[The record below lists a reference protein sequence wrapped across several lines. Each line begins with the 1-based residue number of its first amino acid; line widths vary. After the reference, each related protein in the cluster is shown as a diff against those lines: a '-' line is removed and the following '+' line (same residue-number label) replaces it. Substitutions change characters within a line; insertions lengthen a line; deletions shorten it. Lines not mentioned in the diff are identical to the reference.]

1 MSAQGNTPHVTVVM
15 PVYNAAATISA
26 TIASVLAQTF
36 TAFELVIVNDGSTDD
51 TLTRLMPLAEVDPRI
66 HLVSRPN
73 GGVSSARNLGVELA
87 RGELIAFID
96 ADDLWAADKLAA
108 HVARHRSDA
117 KLAASYAR
125 IGFLPQHAATLDAC
139 RTLSSVGRG
148 PLRLIEVLGENPVCT
163 MSNLVVRRD
172 AFIAAGGLDTG
183 LSHAEDQEFVA
194 RLLSRGSR
202 IEAINAV
209 LVGYRFS
216 PDGLSMD
223 FDRMKAGWQLLARR
237 HLDGPALAALE
248 ALYLRYLAR
257 RTLRS
262 GGSPVKALSY
272 ALAGLRTEPR
282 AFLADRRRGLGTLA
296 GSFAAPILPRAM
308 RRHVFA

>member
-1 MSAQGNTPHVTVVM
+1 MSHPSVSVVL
-15 PVYNAAATISA
+15 PVYNAAQTVAQ
-26 TIASVLAQTF
+26 TIASVLAQSF
-36 TAFELVIVNDGSTDD
+36 TAFELVIIDDGSTDD
-51 TLTRLMPLAEVDPRI
+51 TLARLMPFAEADARI
-66 HLVSRPN
+66 HLVSREN

-87 RGELIAFID
+87 RGGLIAFID

-108 HVARHRSDA
+108 HVASHARDMR
-117 KLAASYAR
+117 LAGSYAR
-125 IGFLPQHAATLDAC
+125 IGFLPQHATSLDAC
-139 RTLSSVGRG
+139 RTLSSVGEG
-148 PLRLIEVLGENPVCT
+148 SLGLLDVLGENPVCT

-172 AFIAAGGLDTG
+172 VFLAAGGLDAG

-202 IEAINAV
+202 IEAIDAV

-237 HLDGPALAALE
+237 HLEGSALTGLE

-262 GGSPVKALSY
+262 GGSPFKALSY
-272 ALAGLRTEPR
+272 AFEGLRTDAR
-282 AFLADRRRGLGTLA
+282 AFLAEPRRGLGTLA
-296 GSFAAPILPRAM
+296 GALAAPILPRAM

>member
-1 MSAQGNTPHVTVVM
+1 MSAQGNTPHVTVVL
-15 PVYNAAATISA
+15 PVYNAAATISE

-36 TAFELVIVNDGSTDD
+36 IAFELVIVNDGSTDD

-96 ADDLWAADKLAA
+96 ADDLWAADKLAV

-139 RTLSSVGRG
+139 RTLSSVGTG

-172 AFIAAGGLDTG
+172 VFIAAGGLDTG

-296 GSFAAPILPRAM
+296 GSLAAPILPRAM

>member
-1 MSAQGNTPHVTVVM
+1 MSAAEHTPHVTVVL
-15 PVYNAAATISA
+15 PVYNAAATISE
-26 TIASVLAQTF
+26 TIASVLAQSF

-51 TLTRLMPLAEVDPRI
+51 TLARLMPLAEVDGRI
-66 HLVSRPN
+66 HLVSRQN

-108 HVARHRSDA
+108 HVARHRRDER
-117 KLAASYAR
+117 LTASYAR
-125 IGFLPQHAATLDAC
+125 IGFLPQHATSLDAC
-139 RTLSSVGRG
+139 RTLSSVGAG
-148 PLRLIEVLGENPVCT
+148 PLRLIEVLSENPVCT
-163 MSNLVVRRD
+163 MSNLMVRRD
-172 AFIAAGGLDTG
+172 AFVAAGGFDTG

-194 RLLSRGSR
+194 RLVSRRSR
-202 IEAINAV
+202 IEAIDAV

-223 FDRMKAGWQLLARR
+223 FDRMMAGWQLLARR
-237 HLDGPALAALE
+237 HLEGPALAALE

-262 GGSPVKALSY
+262 GGSPLKALSY
-272 ALAGLRTEPR
+272 ALAGLRTDAR

-296 GSFAAPILPRAM
+296 GALAAPMLPRAM

>member
-1 MSAQGNTPHVTVVM
+1 MSAPLVTVVL
-15 PVYNAAATISA
+15 PVYNAAQTIA
-26 TIASVLAQTF
+26 QTIASVLAQSF

-51 TLTRLMPLAEVDPRI
+51 TLTRLMPFAEADARI
-66 HLVSRPN
+66 HLVSREN
-73 GGVSSARNLGVELA
+73 GGVSSARNLGVELG
-87 RGELIAFID
+87 RGELVAFID

-108 HVARHRSDA
+108 HVARHARDVR
-117 KLAASYAR
+117 LAASYAR
-125 IGFLPQHAATLDAC
+125 IGFLPQHASTLEAC
-139 RTLSSVGRG
+139 RTLSSVAAG
-148 PLRLIEVLGENPVCT
+148 PLRLIDVLGENPVCT

-172 AFIAAGGLDTG
+172 AYLAADGLDSG

-194 RLLSRGSR
+194 RLISLGRR
-202 IEAINAV
+202 IEPIDAV

-262 GGSPVKALSY
+262 GGSPLKALTY
-272 ALAGLRTEPR
+272 AIEGLRTDAR
-282 AFLADRRRGLGTLA
+282 AFLAEPRRGFGTLA
-296 GSFAAPILPRAM
+296 GALAAPILPRAM